1 MDLTNLTHELRT
13 PLNAAL
19 GQMQLLLTEDLTDAV
34 RRRLAIIESQILRMT
49 RLVENCVTDLAMRAE
64 PVDLNATLS
73 TVIAE
78 LEVLLRRHEVRVVFN
93 RGDAPQVAGDADGL
107 HRVFMNILTNA
118 LESMPEGGL
127 IAVGVRTH
135 GIRNTVATFAEIEIA
150 DTGIGIAPDLIPRVF
165 DHGFSTKNSSRLRGH
180 GLAICRQ
187 IVQAHGGRLELFS
200 EQHIGTSVR
209 ILLPVAAETPV
220 A

>member
-1 MDLTNLTHELRT
+1 MDLTNLAHELRT

-19 GQMQLLLTEDLTDAV
+19 GQMQLLLTEDVTDSI
-34 RRRLAIIESQILRMT
+34 RRRLTIIESQILRMT
-49 RLVENCVTDLAMRAE
+49 RLIEHCVTDLAMQAE

-73 TVIAE
+73 SVIAE

-93 RGDAPQVAGDADGL
+93 RGDAPPVAGDSDGL
-107 HRVFMNILTNA
+107 HRVFVNILTNA
-118 LESMPEGGL
+118 LESMPEGGM

-135 GIRNTVATFAEIEIA
+135 GIRNALATFAEIEIA

>member
-1 MDLTNLTHELRT
+1 MDLTNLTHDLRT

-19 GQMQLLLTEDLTDAV
+19 GQMQLLLTEDLTDTV
-34 RRRLAIIESQILRMT
+34 RKRLAIIESQILRMT

-64 PVDLNATLS
+64 PVDLNFTLS
-73 TVIAE
+73 SVITE
-78 LEVLLRRHEVRVVFN
+78 LEVLLRRREVRVVFN
-93 RGDAPQVAGDADGL
+93 RGDAPPVAGDSDAL
-107 HRVFMNILTNA
+107 HRVFVNILTNA

-165 DHGFSTKNSSRLRGH
+165 DHGFTTKNSSRLRGH